1 MQFFIK
7 SGANLEATSTQV
19 TNAQLQYSKKLVKVV
34 KEAVTVFFTLL
45 NFYNFTEYVQ
55 DEPPLFPDEP
65 P

>member
-1 MQFFIK
+1 M
-7 SGANLEATSTQV
+7 EATSTQV